1 MGTGARRRA
10 RRVLVVDIGGSHV
23 KAILSH
29 RPGTIRIPSGP
40 KMDPGTMI
48 RKLKGR
54 LKGRWFDRVAI
65 GYPGIVVHGRILHE
79 PHNLGDGWVGFNFE
93 KALGRPTR
101 IINDAA
107 MQAVGSY
114 EGGRMLFLGLGTGLG
129 TAMIVDGRLEPMELA
144 HMRYKKGRSFEEYLG
159 EAALERLGRRRWQK
173 EVFAVVRLLTIALE
187 PDYVV
192 LGGGNLRKLKEL
204 PPRSRRG
211 NNRNAFRGGERLWTD
226 PRWRRDK

>member
-1 MGTGARRRA
+1 MI
-10 RRVLVVDIGGSHV
+10 DIGGSHV
-23 KAILSH
+23 KASLSH
-29 RPGTIRIPSGP
+29 RRGVVRIPSGP
-40 KMDPGTMI
+40 TMGPDTMV

-79 PHNLGDGWVGFNFE
+79 PHNLGQGWVGFNFE
-93 KALGRPTR
+93 RAFRRPTR

-107 MQAVGSY
+107 MQALGSY

-144 HMRYKKGRSFEEYLG
+144 HMRYKKGRTFEEYLG
-159 EAALERLGRRRWQK
+159 EAALERLGRKRWQK
-173 EVFAVVRLLTIALE
+173 EVFAVVRLLSAALE

-192 LGGGNLRKLKEL
+192 LGGGNLRKLKSL
-204 PPRSRRG
+204 PPKARRG
-211 NNRNAFRGGERLWTD
+211 NNLNAFRGGARLWEHPGKPGTKG
-226 PRWRRDK
+226 PAST